1 MAVSMMLHLRSSLLG
16 SEHATSCLVRLLN
29 FPDEIDL
36 KNLIEKAK
44 LLQPLALEE
53 NLPSSPLTGK
63 SPLTPPNYWEET
75 WKTLQMS
82 GDKRSGGP
90 VVRMNVRGLLRR
102 SVSSAESNVS
112 RTKDASS
119 ENSNLATASQSIV
132 DEPHNTDI
140 VPVNLINS
148 LSPMPIKHQEDRA
161 GQGTAAII
169 RCASSS
175 LCEAGSHDGYITTSV
190 EIKNRVEAARECS
203 ARSRKISF
211 RRRTDHGHDTH
222 HIEEPCVSH
231 DVKVVNE
238 PDPLSVHNNKIDEP
252 GQTNGKIDEVAITN
266 QISESVDYQPTPEH
280 ILSFDGGP
288 SLNVVD
294 KELIGTLRSFGDS
307 MVENIQVGMLDYE
320 I

>member
-1 MAVSMMLHLRSSLLG
+1 
-16 SEHATSCLVRLLN
+16 
-29 FPDEIDL
+29 
-36 KNLIEKAK
+36 
-44 LLQPLALEE
+44 
-53 NLPSSPLTGK
+53 
-63 SPLTPPNYWEET
+63 
-75 WKTLQMS
+75 MS

-102 SVSSAESNVS
+102 SVSNSESNVS

-148 LSPMPIKHQEDRA
+148 FPPMPIKHQEDRA
-161 GQGTAAII
+161 GQRTAAII
-169 RCASSS
+169 RSASNS

-190 EIKNRVEAARECS
+190 EIENRVEAAHECI

-211 RRRTDHGHDTH
+211 RQRTGHDHDTH
-222 HIEEPCVSH
+222 HTEEPCVSH
-231 DVKVVNE
+231 DIKVVNE
-238 PDPLSVHNNKIDEP
+238 PDPLSVHNHKTDEP
-252 GQTNGKIDEVAITN
+252 CQTNGKIHEVAITN
-266 QISESVDYQPTPEH
+266 QTSESVDYQPTPEH
-280 ILSFDGGP
+280 LSFDGGP

-307 MVENIQVGMLDYE
+307 MVENIQVSMLTEAADYE